1 MSNWNQ
7 RFAVAP
13 SKDNPRLHDYYREYF
28 DKPSGRKLV
37 RALKP
42 KHQKLLDP
50 PNLRASLGFDFQR
63 MPAETRAV
71 SRRAKSREAVW
82 NNRFTVMWSKDNPR
96 FHTSNREYFDLP
108 KEADFK
114 DFNEYDT
121 LPQIYRASTYRGLR
135 STMESKMASTAHTW
149 HSSRPYKSNS

>member
-1 MSNWNQ
+1 MRNWNQ

-37 RALKP
+37 RALQP
-42 KHQKLLDP
+42 RHQKLLDP

-63 MPAETRAV
+63 MPSGTRAV
-71 SRRAKSREAVW
+71 SRQTRSREATW

-108 KEADFK
+108 KEPDLRE
-114 DFNEYDT
+114 FNGYES
-121 LPQIYRASTYRGLR
+121 LPRMYRASTYRSLR
-135 STMESKMASTAHTW
+135 SKESNMASTTGTW
-149 HSSRPYKSNS
+149 HSAKPTRANS